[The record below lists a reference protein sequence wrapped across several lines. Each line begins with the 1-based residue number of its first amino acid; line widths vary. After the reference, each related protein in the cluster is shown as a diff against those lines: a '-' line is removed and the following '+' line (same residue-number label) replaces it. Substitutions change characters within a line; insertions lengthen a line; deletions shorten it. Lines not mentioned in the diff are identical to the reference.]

1 MERSP
6 LCVPGSRTGR
16 KPGPIYIAVGL
27 ALSVVCVAGCSKKE
41 APGPGTKTTAAAKT
55 ESAASPESGAA
66 MTAAQIDEAQRAAM
80 KRVMDVPLSKLR
92 VLAVFTAG
100 GGQPLNGPMGIALD
114 EAENLYIADTGNA
127 RVVRCDKNAKYLGSF
142 GGPGETDGKFKAPVD
157 LAFGPGGNLDVLDR
171 GTGFVQAFS
180 KDGKFVA
187 RVVGGGTGFYN
198 PAGLAANASALYV
211 ADTGTGRLLSFAP
224 GNAKGQ
230 ELARSGWGPG
240 ELREPT
246 HVLVDGEGIL
256 VVDDQKKQ
264 VLSYSLDGKFQ
275 SSFDTPAAG
284 IIHIARLKDG
294 SALVGI
300 EQLARYDKS
309 GKVIARYGQIG
320 KAPGQFMGLSGLA
333 VDKAGNVW
341 VADGSRVQKVA
352 LE

>member
-6 LCVPGSRTGR
+6 LCVPGLQTAR
-16 KPGPIYIAVGL
+16 KSGPICIAVGL
-27 ALSVVCVAGCSKKE
+27 ALSAVCVAGCAKKE
-41 APGPGTKTTAAAKT
+41 APGPGAKTTVAAKT
-55 ESAASPESGAA
+55 ESAVSPESGAA
-66 MTAAQIDEAQRAAM
+66 MSAKQIDEAQRSAM
-80 KRVMDVPLSKLR
+80 KRVMDTPLAKLR
-92 VLAVFTAG
+92 VLAAITTG
-100 GGQPLNGPMGIALD
+100 GGEPLNGPMGIALD

-127 RVVRCDKNAKYLGSF
+127 RVVRCDKNGKYMGAF
-142 GGPGETDGKFKAPVD
+142 GGPGDTDGKFKAPVD
-157 LAFGPGGNLDVLDR
+157 LAFGPGGNLAVLDR

-187 RVVGGGTGFYN
+187 RVIGGGTGFYN
-198 PAGLAANASALYV
+198 PSGIAANANALYI
-211 ADTGTGRLLSFAP
+211 ADTGAGRLLSFAP
-224 GNAKGQ
+224 GNAKGL

-246 HVLVDGEGIL
+246 DVLVDGEGIL

-320 KAPGQFMGLSGLA
+320 KAPGQFIGLSGLA

-341 VADGSRVQKVA
+341 VADSTRVQKVA

>member
-1 MERSP
+1 
-6 LCVPGSRTGR
+6 
-16 KPGPIYIAVGL
+16 
-27 ALSVVCVAGCSKKE
+27 
-41 APGPGTKTTAAAKT
+41 
-55 ESAASPESGAA
+55 
-66 MTAAQIDEAQRAAM
+66 MTAEQIDAAQRSAM
-80 KRVMDVPLSKLR
+80 KLVTDTPLAKLR
-92 VLAVFTAG
+92 VLAVVTAG
-100 GGQPLNGPMGIALD
+100 GGEPLNGPMGIALD
-114 EAENLYIADTGNA
+114 EADNLYIADTGNA
-127 RVVRCDKNAKYLGSF
+127 RVVRCDKNGKYLGAF
-142 GGPGETDGKFKAPVD
+142 GGPGDTDGKFKAPVD
-157 LAFGPGGNLDVLDR
+157 LTFGPGGNLAVLDR

-187 RVVGGGTGFYN
+187 RVVGGGTGVYN
-198 PAGLAANASALYV
+198 PAGIAANANALFV

-224 GNAKGQ
+224 GSAKGQ

-246 HVLVDGEGIL
+246 GVAVDGEGIL

-284 IIHIARLKDG
+284 IIRIVRLKDG

-300 EQLARYDKS
+300 EQLARYDKA
-309 GKVIARYGQIG
+309 GKVMARYGQVG
-320 KAPGQFMGLSGLA
+320 KTPGQFIGLSALA

-341 VADGSRVQKVA
+341 VADSTRVQKVA